1 MEPWKT
7 PFDTTL
13 KLVEALTEGA
23 MKMHETQLEAATDA
37 HANAEATR
45 QSIANAGD
53 PAALMQLYTQWA
65 QHNNAHAVAYWRA
78 LFEAA
83 LETNAA
89 LAKCLGASGAALG
102 AAGAP
107 GAAPFDLDASKNAL
121 LGAVDSAYKQWLETT
136 RRLAG
141 VHAE

>member
-53 PAALMQLYTQWA
+53 PAALMQLYGQWA
-65 QHNNAHAVAYWRA
+65 QHNSAHAVAYWRA
-78 LFEAA
+78 LFEAS
-83 LETNAA
+83 LETHAA
-89 LAKCLGASGAALG
+89 LLKCLGAAVP

-107 GAAPFDLDASKNAL
+107 LDFDASKNAL

>member
-1 MEPWKT
+1 MEPWKI

-23 MKMHETQLEAATDA
+23 MKMHETQLESATDA

-45 QSIANAGD
+45 QSIASAGD
-53 PAALMQLYTQWA
+53 PAAIMQLYAQWA
-65 QHNNAHAVAYWRA
+65 QHNGAHAVAYWRA
-78 LFEAA
+78 LFDASLETHAA
-83 LETNAA
+83 L
-89 LAKCLGASGAALG
+89 LKCLGA
-102 AAGAP
+102 AGTP
-107 GAAPFDLDASKNAL
+107 GAAIAPLDFDSSKNAL

>member
-1 MEPWKT
+1 MEPWKI

-13 KLVEALTEGA
+13 RLVEALTEGA
-23 MKMHETQLEAATDA
+23 MKMHETQLESATDA

-53 PAALMQLYTQWA
+53 PAALMQLYAQWA
-65 QHNNAHAVAYWRA
+65 QHNSAHAVAYWRA
-78 LFEAA
+78 LFEAS

-89 LAKCLGASGAALG
+89 LLKCLG

-107 GAAPFDLDASKNAL
+107 GAAIAPLDAEGSKNAL
-121 LGAVDSAYKQWLETT
+121 LGAVDGAYKQWLEAT
-136 RRLAG
+136 RRLYGAPVG
-141 VHAE
+141 